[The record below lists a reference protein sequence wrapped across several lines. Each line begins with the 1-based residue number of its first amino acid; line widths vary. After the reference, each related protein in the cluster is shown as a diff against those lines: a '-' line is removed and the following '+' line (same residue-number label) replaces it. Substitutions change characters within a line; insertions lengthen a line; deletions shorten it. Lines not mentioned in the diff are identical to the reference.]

1 MTSIAPSMPFCGSPA
16 DDSVSARNPGS
27 PVSPTPG
34 LNAQIL
40 KLAVPALGAL
50 LAEPTFLLVD
60 AAIVGHLGTAQLA
73 GVGIASVILGTLV
86 GLSVFLAYG
95 TTAQVARSL
104 GAGQPDRALSF
115 GIAGVYLALI
125 IGIAVLL
132 VGWPLAP
139 QLVGLFG
146 GNPAVSEFGVTFL
159 RWSLV
164 GMPAMLTVLAT
175 TGVLRGL
182 QDTRTPLFVAVVG
195 AAVNVGLN
203 LLLVVV
209 LEFGVAGSAI
219 GTVITQTAMAL
230 VLIAV
235 VVRAAGRHGA
245 PLAPHAGH
253 IRGAGRAGIPLFI
266 RTLTLRLAIIVTTVV
281 ATRQGV
287 VALAAQQVV
296 LSIWNFLALGLDA
309 LAIAAQAL
317 TGKALGAGDG
327 PAAREL
333 TRSMLRW
340 GVWAGVVIGAVVLL
354 IHAVAGS
361 AFSPDPEVR
370 AAVAA
375 ALIVVALSQPISGYV
390 FVLDGVL
397 IGAGDGVYLAGAG
410 VITLVAYLPAA
421 AAVGIWVPGGVAG
434 LVWLW
439 IAFSVVFMGAR
450 AVTLGL
456 RYRGD
461 KWLITGASR

>member
-1 MTSIAPSMPFCGSPA
+1 
-16 DDSVSARNPGS
+16 VSNA
-27 PVSPTPG
+27 PG
-34 LNAQIL
+34 LNRQIL
-40 KLAVPALGAL
+40 RLAVPALGAL

-104 GAGQPDRALSF
+104 GAGQIDRALSF
-115 GIAGVYLALI
+115 GIAGLYLAVI
-125 IGIAVLL
+125 IGVLVL
-132 VGWPLAP
+132 VVGWPLAVP
-139 QLVGLFG
+139 LIDAFG
-146 GNPAVSEFGVTFL
+146 GGPEVSAFGVTFL

-164 GMPAMLTVLAT
+164 GMPAMLVVLAS

-182 QDTRTPLFVAVVG
+182 QDTRTPLLVAVVG
-195 AAVNVGLN
+195 AVVNIGLN
-203 LLLVVV
+203 LLLVNG
-209 LEFGVAGSAI
+209 LGFGVAGSAI
-219 GTVITQTAMAL
+219 GTVITQVGMAVAL
-230 VLIAV
+230 VAA
-235 VVRAAGRHGA
+235 VVRAARRVGA
-245 PLAPHAGH
+245 PLAPHSGH

-266 RTLTLRLAIIVTTVV
+266 RTLTLRAAIIVTTVV

-287 VALAAQQVV
+287 AELAAQQVV

-317 TGKALGAGDG
+317 TGKALGEGDG
-327 PAAREL
+327 PAARRL
-333 TRSMLRW
+333 TAAMLRW
-340 GVWAGVVIGAVVLL
+340 GVGAGVVIGAAVLL

-370 AAVAA
+370 SAVAA
-375 ALIVVALSQPISGYV
+375 ALIVVAVSQPLCGWV

-397 IGAGDGVYLAGAG
+397 IGAGDGVYLALAG
-410 VITLVAYLPAA
+410 VVTLVVYLPAA
-421 AAVGIWVPGGVAG
+421 AAVAVWAPGGTAG

-439 IAFSVVFMGAR
+439 VAFSSVFMGAR
-450 AVTLGL
+450 ALALGI

-461 KWLITGASR
+461 RWLVTGADR

>member
-1 MTSIAPSMPFCGSPA
+1 MTSIAPSMPSCESPA
-16 DDSVSARNPGS
+16 DDSVSARDPGS

-60 AAIVGHLGTAQLA
+60 AAIVGHLGTEQLA

-182 QDTRTPLFVAVVG
+182 QDTRTPLVVAVLG
-195 AAVNVGLN
+195 NLANVGLN
-203 LLLVVV
+203 LVLV
-209 LEFGVAGSAI
+209 
-219 GTVITQTAMAL
+219 
-230 VLIAV
+230 
-235 VVRAAGRHGA
+235 
-245 PLAPHAGH
+245 
-253 IRGAGRAGIPLFI
+253 
-266 RTLTLRLAIIVTTVV
+266 
-281 ATRQGV
+281 
-287 VALAAQQVV
+287 
-296 LSIWNFLALGLDA
+296 
-309 LAIAAQAL
+309 
-317 TGKALGAGDG
+317 
-327 PAAREL
+327 
-333 TRSMLRW
+333 
-340 GVWAGVVIGAVVLL
+340 
-354 IHAVAGS
+354 
-361 AFSPDPEVR
+361 
-370 AAVAA
+370 
-375 ALIVVALSQPISGYV
+375 
-390 FVLDGVL
+390 
-397 IGAGDGVYLAGAG
+397 
-410 VITLVAYLPAA
+410 
-421 AAVGIWVPGGVAG
+421 
-434 LVWLW
+434 
-439 IAFSVVFMGAR
+439 
-450 AVTLGL
+450 
-456 RYRGD
+456 
-461 KWLITGASR
+461 

>member
-1 MTSIAPSMPFCGSPA
+1 
-16 DDSVSARNPGS
+16 
-27 PVSPTPG
+27 
-34 LNAQIL
+34 
-40 KLAVPALGAL
+40 
-50 LAEPTFLLVD
+50 
-60 AAIVGHLGTAQLA
+60 
-73 GVGIASVILGTLV
+73 
-86 GLSVFLAYG
+86 
-95 TTAQVARSL
+95 
-104 GAGQPDRALSF
+104 
-115 GIAGVYLALI
+115 
-125 IGIAVLL
+125 
-132 VGWPLAP
+132 
-139 QLVGLFG
+139 
-146 GNPAVSEFGVTFL
+146 
-159 RWSLV
+159 
-164 GMPAMLTVLAT
+164 VLAT

-235 VVRAAGRHGA
+235 VVRAAHRHGA

-354 IHAVAGS
+354 IHAIAGS

-421 AAVGIWVPGGVAG
+421 AAVGIWAPGGVAG

-461 KWLITGASR
+461 NWLITGASR